1 MGKLR
6 IFCLL
11 IVLPLGSFAQQNIL
25 KIQAEVPLQFGIGY
39 EGRLTN
45 RFSFVLQ
52 TGVLTQPNSTLIVNT
67 LEALGTDEQ
76 IVLMIDNA
84 FDFGIVGE
92 AGINCNFGK
101 NYFGTFVQV
110 IGLKA
115 GDTPTELVEAYFEED
130 ISTYPARRRNIQTE
144 EMTLSL
150 KSTLYQAGL
159 LYGRRF
165 PLANKHF
172 EIDAEFGVSANI
184 GSQSKLSSND
194 RDLQALSAEVDDELQ
209 YYYSHYAFVPSL
221 TVALAY
227 KFRP

>member
-1 MGKLR
+1 MMKLR

-11 IVLPLGSFAQQNIL
+11 ILFPFDSFAQQSIL
-25 KIQAEVPLQFGIGY
+25 KVQAEVPLQFGIGY

-45 RFSFVLQ
+45 RFSFSLQ
-52 TGVLTQPNSTLIVNT
+52 VGVLTEPNSTLIVNT
-67 LEALGTDEQ
+67 LEALGTDDQ

-84 FDFGIVGE
+84 FSFGVVGE
-92 AGINCNFGK
+92 AGINYNFGK
-101 NYFGTFVQV
+101 NYFGTFVQI

-115 GDTPTELVEAYFEED
+115 GDTPTELVEAYFGED
-130 ISTYPARRRNIQTE
+130 ISNYPARTRSVQPK
-144 EMTLSL
+144 EMTLNL
-150 KSTLYQAGL
+150 RSTLYQAGL

-172 EIDAEFGVSANI
+172 EIDAELAISANV

-194 RDLQALSAEVDDELQ
+194 RDLQALSAEVDDELH

-221 TVALAY
+221 TVAIAY